1 MHYEVNYRN
10 VVNDQMIQTGIQT
23 ISLKKNALG
32 GYSKWKKC
40 KYLLGPF
47 NVESRISYAFTWRE
61 NKIELTINTIS
72 TCKLIL
78 QH

>member
-10 VVNDQMIQTGIQT
+10 VVNDQMIQTQVYKQYT
-23 ISLKKNALG
+23 WRNALG

-40 KYLLGPF
+40 KYLLGPL

-61 NKIELTINTIS
+61 NKMELTINTIS
-72 TCKLIL
+72 TCKCIL